1 MYNERIFSI
10 EEKIFRSLDIYI
22 YIFFLWIHN
31 FIICDVIIDITA
43 Y

>member
-22 YIFFLWIHN
+22 YIFLWIHN